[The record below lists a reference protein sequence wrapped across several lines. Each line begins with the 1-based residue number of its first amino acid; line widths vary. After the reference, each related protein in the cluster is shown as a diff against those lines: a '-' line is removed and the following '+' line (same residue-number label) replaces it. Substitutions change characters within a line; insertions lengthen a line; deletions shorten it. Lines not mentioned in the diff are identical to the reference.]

1 MFNWNPFSMFG
12 EMPFGLRFKT
22 ELDDLEF
29 ATKEDLEA
37 IKADPRLLKLHQA
50 MTAGVTKK
58 FQGSAAEKKQLL
70 ETVEALQAQ
79 VAELDGGL
87 QEWENWFTSNR
98 EALSNL
104 GRSDPNPDPNKGKRN
119 KGNEGD
125 EGMFEQRFNK
135 LIQAV
140 NQAGGQI
147 DRKIVHMGKMLT
159 LSMQLNDL
167 YRKNPQMDGEKIL
180 DAALKSGE
188 TDLNR
193 AYNEVYHDDI
203 LNKQVDERLGPR
215 VEEELQKRLTKV
227 ETGSGATPIKFEIPK
242 ETPKTWGDAGT
253 EFLEERIKEAA
264 KP

>member
-1 MFNWNPFSMFG
+1 MGDM
-12 EMPFGLRFKT
+12 
-22 ELDDLEF
+22 DDLEF
-29 ATKEDLEA
+29 ATAEDLAA
-37 IKADPRLLKLHQA
+37 IKADPRLSKLHQA

-58 FQGSAAEKKQLL
+58 FQSSAEERKQLL
-70 ETVEALQAQ
+70 KTVEVLQAQ

-98 EALSNL
+98 ETLSNL
-104 GRSDPNPDPNKGKRN
+104 GRSDPNSDPNKGKRN
-119 KGNEGD
+119 KGSEGD
-125 EGMFEQRFNK
+125 EGMYEKK
-135 LIQAV
+135 LNQLVQAV

-147 DRKIVHMGKMLT
+147 NQKIAHMGKMLT

-167 YRKNPQMDGEKIL
+167 YRKNPKMDGEKIL

-193 AYNEVYHDDI
+193 AYDEVYHDDI
-203 LNKQVDERLGPR
+203 LSQQVEERLGPR
-215 VEEELQKRLTKV
+215 LEEEVQKRMTKV

>member
-1 MFNWNPFSMFG
+1 
-12 EMPFGLRFKT
+12 MPDQ
-22 ELDDLEF
+22 LDDLEF

-58 FQGSAAEKKQLL
+58 FQGSAEEKKQLQKTI
-70 ETVEALQAQ
+70 ESLQAQ
-79 VAELDGGL
+79 VGELDGGL

-104 GRSDPNPDPNKGKRN
+104 GRVEPDPNKVKKGK
-119 KGNEGD
+119 GDEGD
-125 EGMFEQRFNK
+125 EGMYEKK
-135 LIQAV
+135 LNQLVQAV

-147 DRKIVHMGKMLT
+147 NKKIAHMGKMLT

-167 YRKNPQMDGEKIL
+167 YRKNPQMDGEKVL

-193 AYNEVYHDDI
+193 AYDEVYHDDI

-215 VEEELQKRLTKV
+215 VDEEVQKRMTKV

-242 ETPKTWGDAGT
+242 ETPKSWGDAGT
-253 EFLEERIKEAA
+253 EFLQEKAAEAA

>member
-1 MFNWNPFSMFG
+1 
-12 EMPFGLRFKT
+12 
-22 ELDDLEF
+22 
-29 ATKEDLEA
+29 
-37 IKADPRLLKLHQA
+37 

-58 FQGSAAEKKQLL
+58 FQLSAEEKKQLL
-70 ETVEALQAQ
+70 KTVEALQAQ
-79 VAELDGGL
+79 VGELDGGL

-104 GRSDPNPDPNKGKRN
+104 GRSDPNADPTKGKRN

-125 EGMFEQRFNK
+125 EGMYEKK
-135 LIQAV
+135 LNQLVQAV

-147 DRKIVHMGKMLT
+147 NQKIAHMGKMLT

-193 AYNEVYHDDI
+193 AYDEVYHDDI

-215 VEEELQKRLTKV
+215 VEEEVQKRMTKV
-227 ETGSGATPIKFEIPK
+227 ETGSGATPIKFDIPK
-242 ETPKTWGDAGT
+242 ETPKTWTDAGE
-253 EFLEERIKEAA
+253 EFLDERAKEAA